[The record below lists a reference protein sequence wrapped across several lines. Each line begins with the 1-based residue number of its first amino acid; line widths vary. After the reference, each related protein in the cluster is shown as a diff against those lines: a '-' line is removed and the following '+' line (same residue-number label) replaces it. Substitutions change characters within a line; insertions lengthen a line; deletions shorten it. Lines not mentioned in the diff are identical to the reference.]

1 MLASEG
7 VDRNAV
13 SLAGKTAIVTG
24 ASGGV
29 GRGIALALAKA
40 GCNVV
45 VNYFDDPAGAE
56 STAEA
61 LRTFGVSSF
70 PVQADVGSA
79 ADVGK
84 MLDAV
89 FNRAGRLDI
98 LVNNAGVQVWTPLL
112 DLSEQDWDRVI
123 RTNLKGC
130 FLCTQYAARH
140 MREHGGGVIVNIG
153 SGSNKVPFP
162 NLAAYTASKGAIEM
176 FTRAAAVELG
186 PYGIRVNCVAPGAIE
201 VERTKREAPNF
212 SEAWAQITPLGRIGL
227 PRDVGNA
234 VVFLAADESAFI
246 SGQTLWVDG
255 AAFTQPRW
263 PHDRYAG

>member
-1 MLASEG
+1 M
-7 VDRNAV
+7 R
-13 SLAGKTAIVTG
+13 LAGKTAIVTG

-29 GRGIALALAKA
+29 GRGIALALAEA

-45 VNYFDDPAGAE
+45 VNYLDDPKGAQ
-56 STAEA
+56 STVEELRA
-61 LRTFGVSSF
+61 LGVSAYS
-70 PVQADVGSA
+70 VQADVGSV
-79 ADVGK
+79 ADVK
-84 MLDAV
+84 RMFSAIAELV
-89 FNRAGRLDI
+89 SRIDI
-98 LVNNAGVQVWTPLL
+98 LVNNAGIQVWAPLL
-112 DLSEQDWDRVI
+112 DLTEQDWDRVI

-140 MREHGGGVIVNIG
+140 MRERGGGVIVNIG

-176 FTRAAAVELG
+176 FTRAAAVEFG
-186 PYGIRVNCVAPGAIE
+186 PFGIRVNCVAPGAIE
-201 VERTKREAPNF
+201 VERTKREASNF
-212 SEAWAQITPLGRIGL
+212 SEAWAMMTPLGRIGL

-234 VVFLAADESAFI
+234 VVFLAADESSFI

-263 PHDRYAG
+263 PHDRYKE